1 MHRSKKTGFQGE
13 QLVVDKLLNEGYE
26 IVARNYTKPYG
37 EVDIIARGEQELLF
51 VEVKTRHNPLF
62 DPAELVTRS
71 QQKRIVAVAK
81 HFLATHTGA
90 NDVICRFDVALV
102 ITEQGNTSI
111 SYLAN
116 AFTEQ

>member
-1 MHRSKKTGFQGE
+1 MGNHGE
-13 QLVVDKLLNEGYE
+13 QLVVDKLQSEGYE
-26 IVARNYTKPYG
+26 IVARNYAKPYG

-51 VEVKTRHNPLF
+51 IEVKTRHNPLF

-90 NDVICRFDVALV
+90 HDVICRFDVALV
-102 ITEQGNTSI
+102 ITERGCTNI
-111 SYLAN
+111 EYLAN